1 MGSESGTG
9 EQVFASL
16 TPWATEFA
24 MKRHQIVLAI
34 AALNVGILAIAA
46 FAIRAAAQAP
56 ALPQPDYNAER
67 INWSNAATT
76 SGLPVWESATLSPR
90 IRAKETTTTTTTTV
104 VKELTDAELRAE
116 LEAKISREIK
126 LLRIVYA
133 QGRPE
138 ACFAKV
144 RVASAEIVLGP
155 NAGFLDAVAES
166 RVKGLPAWLA
176 NVRVK
181 DITAES
187 VTLDAASSKP
197 EKRFEIK
204 LVLAPGNLITVG
216 KIRTEAP
223 SGERVE
229 FPPDHKHF
237 ESLRDGKST
246 EKTNTTQNPDGSQ
259 TLGTEDLGNK
269 EAIEAAGNAL
279 RVVVNEKGEP
289 IGLQIPEDTTDDNL
303 LIKRGGKRGDIIKSV
318 NGKPVKMLADAKRT
332 IREEYEAGV
341 REFEIGYERD
351 GSPGRQVFKLPQK

>member
-1 MGSESGTG
+1 
-9 EQVFASL
+9 
-16 TPWATEFA
+16 

-56 ALPQPDYNAER
+56 ELPQPDYKAAR
-67 INWSNAATT
+67 VNWSRADVSAEVALW
-76 SGLPVWESATLSPR
+76 GEATLSPTR
-90 IRAKETTTTTTTTV
+90 RPEKQKPIEV
-104 VKELTDAELRAE
+104 ENPPHELTDAELRAE
-116 LEAKISREIK
+116 LEAKIAREIR

-133 QGRPE
+133 EGRPE
-138 ACFAKV
+138 ACFGKV
-144 RVASAEIVLGP
+144 RVGGNEIVLAP

-166 RVKGLPAWLA
+166 RRKGLPAWLA
-176 NVRVK
+176 AVRVK
-181 DITAES
+181 DITADS
-187 VTLDAASSKP
+187 VTLDAASSRP

-204 LVLAPGNLITVG
+204 LALTQPGTITVG
-216 KIRTEAP
+216 PHRQEQPEGKRRHVENK
-223 SGERVE
+223 GGGDDFE
-229 FPPDHKHF
+229 FPPAQ
-237 ESLRDGKST
+237 
-246 EKTNTTQNPDGSQ
+246 KTKTTQNPDGSQ
-259 TLGTEDLGNK
+259 TLGTEDLDNK

-279 RVVVNEKGEP
+279 RTVVNEKGEP